1 MEFSK
6 IAVILL
12 AAIILLTAGF
22 LVWHFF
28 FSIYELKPQISPG
41 KKIVP
46 RSNVTISYIPLNVW
60 GYRVPFRDFEVEF
73 SLEKN
78 VDLIDT
84 PTISRTEKSVSFKV
98 LDKPGEI
105 VIHSNSEYF
114 LSTNVIKIEIGEYN
128 E

>member
-6 IAVILL
+6 IAVIVV
-12 AAIILLTAGF
+12 AAILLFAAGF

-60 GYRVPFRDFEVEF
+60 GGRVPFRSFEVNF
-73 SLEKN
+73 SLEN
-78 VDLIDT
+78 SVELIDT
-84 PTISRTEKSVSFKV
+84 STVSRTENTVSFTV
-98 LDKPGEI
+98 LDKQGEI
-105 VIHSNSEYF
+105 IIYSNSNYF